1 MIQKAAAYLNK
12 IGILNA
18 FFGKRFIFYGG
29 FMALSDFL
37 SVTFSQT
44 SVFVTVIITLAVAF
58 VSGWTDAPNAIAS
71 SVASRCISI
80 RHAVIIA
87 AIADFSGAVIVGL
100 FNSKVTET
108 VMNIAYFG
116 NDSRLALLSLSAAMS
131 AVVIWA
137 VSAWRFGI
145 PTSESH
151 ALIAGLTGAS
161 VAVNNGFSGV
171 ESSDWQKVFLGIFL
185 STALGFASGY
195 LISKLTVKLSSGVS
209 KEKSDKFF
217 KYSQIF
223 ASVLMSF
230 MHGTQDSQKFTGIL
244 MLVASL
250 SDGGNGNKTPLWM
263 LVLCSLAI
271 ALGTATGGGRI
282 IKAVGMDMIKLRK
295 DQGFSADFAGA
306 LCLFISTLWGL
317 PVSTTNTKTSAVMG
331 VGVAKSVK
339 SVDWR
344 VAGEM
349 ILAWLLTFPGCG
361 LLGWI
366 VARLFLYIF

>member
-1 MIQKAAAYLNK
+1 MLLSNFVSAA
-12 IGILNA
+12 I
-18 FFGKRFIFYGG
+18 
-29 FMALSDFL
+29 
-37 SVTFSQT
+37 SQT
-44 SVFVTVIITLAVAF
+44 SVFVTVIITLSVAF

-80 RHAVIIA
+80 RHAVIVA
-87 AIADFSGAVIVGL
+87 AIADFSGAVIIGL
-100 FNSKVTET
+100 FNNKVTET
-108 VMNIAYFG
+108 VMNIADFG
-116 NDSRLALLSLSAAMS
+116 NDSHLALLSLSAAMS

-151 ALIAGLTGAS
+151 ALVAGLTGAS
-161 VAVNNGFSGV
+161 IAVNNGFIGV
-171 ESSDWQKVFLGIFL
+171 DSSDWQKVFLGIFL
-185 STALGFASGY
+185 SAVMGFVSGF
-195 LISKLTVKLSSGVS
+195 LISKLTVNLSSGFP

-217 KYSQIF
+217 KFSQIF
-223 ASVLMSF
+223 ASILMSF

-250 SDGGNGNKTPLWM
+250 SGVGNENKTPLWM

-282 IKAVGMDMIKLRK
+282 IKSVGVDMIKLRK

-306 LCLFISTLWGL
+306 LCLFISTVFGL

-331 VGVAKSVK
+331 VGVAKSIRA
-339 SVDWR
+339 VDWK

-349 ILAWLLTFPGCG
+349 ILAWVLTFPGCG
-361 LLGWI
+361 MLGWI
-366 VARLFLYIF
+366 VAKIFIYFSGVT